1 MNSGKLMKITF
12 TVLMMVCLYVA
23 AIAQPCHGMV
33 KSNNAKLTPF
43 TYNGQINTAYL
54 APGESIEFQSA
65 YNRGV
70 NYRIIIAG
78 DNLPG
83 IYFKVYDSDHKEL
96 YNSKESKNPTVWEF
110 NIEETQDLVIEV
122 FAPKSDVPAKK
133 NTCVALLIGF
143 KLQPLGGSKNL
154 R

>member
-1 MNSGKLMKITF
+1 MKSGKMMKITF
-12 TVLMMVCLYVA
+12 AVLLMACMYVTA
-23 AIAQPCHGMV
+23 NAQPCKGLV
-33 KSNNAKLTPF
+33 KSNNSKLAPF
-43 TYNGQINTAYL
+43 TYNGQMNTAYL

-70 NYRIIIAG
+70 NYRIMIAG

-83 IYFKVYDSDHKEL
+83 IYFKVYDADHREL
-96 YNSKESKNPTVWEF
+96 YSSKDSKNPTVWEF

-122 FAPKSDVPAKK
+122 FAPKTDGTVKK

-143 KLQPLGGSKNL
+143 KLQPAGGSKNL